1 MHSKRRRNV
10 SEDEDGEAIRH
21 NRKKINDIQ
30 KPPIRGNFPGSDLCL
45 KENDFKS

>member
-1 MHSKRRRNV
+1 MPSKRRRNV
-10 SEDEDGEAIRH
+10 SEDEDDEAIRH